1 VARKI
6 LASCC
11 DVQLWE
17 DDEESEESIKASF
30 PNSGRVDGVHGGGG
44 RGFRRWRRALCFS
57 QQVEKERVFGVA
69 AAQRRRKEG
78 GRVRSW
84 SGLKKRGGRSR

>member
-1 VARKI
+1 
-6 LASCC
+6 
-11 DVQLWE
+11 
-17 DDEESEESIKASF
+17 
-30 PNSGRVDGVHGGGG
+30 
-44 RGFRRWRRALCFS
+44 
-57 QQVEKERVFGVA
+57 VEKERVFGVA